1 MPTVTAIQAPDLSKT
16 TPRSC
21 YATLG
26 PFILLPRII
35 DKCRAALA
43 GTLGEYA
50 SGCGLDMLFFNHF
63 AISYDAFKAAVET
76 GKTDE
81 ELLAWVMANIV
92 DPVDATEE
100 AILAWSYDARTYSP
114 DTKEKKAYYE
124 TYRRTSAAHRT
135 DVTTWFALLEAEEQA
150 Q

>member
-1 MPTVTAIQAPDLSKT
+1 MTTANAIHALDLTKIA
-16 TPRSC
+16 PRSC

-50 SGCGLDMLFFNHF
+50 TGCGLDMLFFNHF
-63 AISYDAFKAAVET
+63 AISYDAFKAAVES
-76 GKTDE
+76 GKTDD
-81 ELLAWVMANIV
+81 ELLAWVRANIV
-92 DPVDATEE
+92 DPLDATDE
-100 AILAWSYDARTYSP
+100 AILAWSYDARMYSP

-124 TYRRTSAAHRT
+124 TYRRASVAHRN
-135 DVTTWFALLEAEEQA
+135 DVTTWFELLEAEEQA
-150 Q
+150 

>member
-1 MPTVTAIQAPDLSKT
+1 MTTANAIQAPDLTKT
-16 TPRSC
+16 APRSC

-43 GTLGEYA
+43 GTLGDYA
-50 SGCGLDMLFFNHF
+50 TGCGLDMLFFNHF

-76 GKTDE
+76 GKTDD

-92 DPVDATEE
+92 DPLDATDE
-100 AILAWSYDARTYSP
+100 AILAWSYDARMYSP

-124 TYRRTSAAHRT
+124 TYRRASVAHRNN
-135 DVTTWFALLEAEEQA
+135 VTTWFELLEAEEQA
-150 Q
+150 